1 MLYSNTPNIK
11 LIHNEENYGFAMGM
25 NIGVLN
31 SSHDYIILLNN
42 DTIVSK
48 DWLYP
53 LVKPLILNDYG
64 IGSPITNNCGNEV
77 KQFIYFTNIEDLLLK
92 SNALQKQNMF
102 KVCEIDRVPFFCPVL
117 RKKDFFEVGMLDIN
131 YKFGGWED
139 DDLIHKLKIYNNNK
153 QNYYTFGSFV
163 YHIESLTMT
172 QISKTLNWTKN
183 NKNQMYFETK
193 WNTKW
198 IPPKYNISNINI
210 NIKSDINWIH
220 QLIKTSKISNQIIFR
235 ICDKNTENINNVII
249 IKDTNSDEILDNEI
263 IINNDKEN
271 NIVLKNKFENCI
283 LYKEEC
289 ATIKIYSFINTTL
302 ILINDNY
309 KPKINYFT
317 IYGERNSGT
326 SILTEYLKTNLN
338 IKFTTCFGHK
348 HFFGHNKYLNTNNVL
363 FIAIIRDPILWIN
376 SFFKNPFHIPSENL
390 INIESFLFNKFYSVY
405 ESGEI
410 IPEDFNYITKQ
421 KYKNIFEMRDFKNN
435 YLINIL
441 PKKVKNYYFL
451 KLEDFNKNPE
461 KILNDIVIKFN
472 LSKKNNTKNDVLLY
486 TRGDKTGGNFT
497 GREIT
502 LNDEIIQIIKNNL
515 NFEQEHLLGYL

>member
-1 MLYSNTPNIK
+1 
-11 LIHNEENYGFAMGM
+11 
-25 NIGVLN
+25 
-31 SSHDYIILLNN
+31 
-42 DTIVSK
+42 
-48 DWLYP
+48 
-53 LVKPLILNDYG
+53 
-64 IGSPITNNCGNEV
+64 
-77 KQFIYFTNIEDLLLK
+77 
-92 SNALQKQNMF
+92 
-102 KVCEIDRVPFFCPVL
+102 
-117 RKKDFFEVGMLDIN
+117 MLDIN

-289 ATIKIYSFINTTL
+289 ATIKIYSFML
-302 ILINDNY
+302 
-309 KPKINYFT
+309 
-317 IYGERNSGT
+317 
-326 SILTEYLKTNLN
+326 YL
-338 IKFTTCFGHK
+338 G
-348 HFFGHNKYLNTNNVL
+348 
-363 FIAIIRDPILWIN
+363 
-376 SFFKNPFHIPSENL
+376 
-390 INIESFLFNKFYSVY
+390 
-405 ESGEI
+405 
-410 IPEDFNYITKQ
+410 
-421 KYKNIFEMRDFKNN
+421 
-435 YLINIL
+435 
-441 PKKVKNYYFL
+441 
-451 KLEDFNKNPE
+451 
-461 KILNDIVIKFN
+461 
-472 LSKKNNTKNDVLLY
+472 
-486 TRGDKTGGNFT
+486 
-497 GREIT
+497 
-502 LNDEIIQIIKNNL
+502 
-515 NFEQEHLLGYL
+515 